1 MLEEMAS
8 VFFDEANELLDNL
21 EEQLLTLEK
30 NPTDT
35 ETIGAVFRAMHTIKG
50 SAAMFSYNH
59 ISTFAHEVE
68 STLDN
73 VRNGTIPVTSEL
85 ISLTLRARDQIRD
98 MLDAGTEPPQDM
110 VLNSQNLSLAFKTYV
125 AKFINKSPE
134 AIAQEVTAGQSAGQG
149 QSEPEKNENSTQYP
163 THTYRIHF
171 KPSRKIFMT
180 GTRPE
185 RLVREVCDLGT
196 ATVVLFT
203 DDLPSLSKMDAEECY
218 FSWDI
223 ILTTDKPKSE
233 IDEVFIFLDNDSK
246 YTIEESE
253 LNQDETHR
261 IGEIFVDRNNI
272 SKNQIDSILKENK
285 PIGQILVER
294 QLVSKQQLKSA
305 LAEQEHFKTISTE
318 AQAPQQLIAQ
328 QSIRVNA
335 DKLDYLVDLIG
346 ELVTFNARLEQIAID
361 KNIPVLKGLSEQC
374 ERLVVLLRDTSL
386 DIRMLPISTLFNKFR
401 RTVRDISEQLGKKV
415 ELIIEGADTELD
427 KTVIDKLN
435 DPLMHLIRNS
445 LDHGIEYPAERIVYD
460 KDPLGKVKL
469 IAKHQGAFVT
479 ISVTD
484 DGKGLD
490 KSKILAKAIE
500 KGLVKPEDNLSEAEI
515 FNLIFLPGF
524 STAKKVS
531 SISGRGVGMDVVKKD
546 ILALGGSVS
555 VESEAGKG
563 TTFILKIP
571 LTLAIIDGM
580 LTQIG
585 STRYIIPVNTIAE
598 CTLFDKSSAKNQDQL
613 FPKANV
619 HDSQVSC
626 INLRSFFK
634 ITEPLPPKQELVTV
648 NTPDGV
654 FGLIVDKILGN
665 RQIVIKPIGRLFQNC
680 TGIGNT
686 TILGDGSVAIVL
698 DIFKLTDLIIS
709 DGKKRL

>member
-1 MLEEMAS
+1 MLEEMTS
-8 VFFDEANELLDNL
+8 VFFDEVNELLDNL

-85 ISLTLRARDQIRD
+85 ISLTLKARDQIRD

-110 VLNSQNLSLAFKTYV
+110 ILNSQNLSLAFKTYV

-134 AIAQEVTAGQSAGQG
+134 SIAAEVANLEHPA
-149 QSEPEKNENSTQYP
+149 PEKTESSPQYP
-163 THTYRIHF
+163 THTYRINF

-180 GTRPE
+180 GTKPE

-203 DDLPSLSKMDAEECY
+203 DDLPPLSKMDAEECY

-223 ILTTDKPKSE
+223 ILTTDKPTSE
-233 IDEVFIFLDNDSK
+233 INDVFVFLDSDSK

-253 LNQDETHR
+253 LNQEETHR

-294 QLVSKQQLKSA
+294 QLVSQQQLKSA
-305 LAEQEHFKTISTE
+305 LAEQEHFKTISSE
-318 AQAPQQLIAQ
+318 AQAPQQIVAQ

-401 RTVRDISEQLGKKV
+401 RTIRDISEQLGKKV

-435 DPLMHLIRNS
+435 DPLMHLVRNS

-490 KSKILAKAIE
+490 KDKILAKAIE

-555 VESEAGKG
+555 VESETGKG
-563 TTFILKIP
+563 TCFILKIP

-585 STRYIIPVNTIAE
+585 STKYIIPVNTIAE
-598 CTLFDKSSAKNQDQL
+598 CTLFDKFNSKNQDEQ
-613 FPKANV
+613 FPTANV
-619 HDSQVSC
+619 HDTPVPC

-634 ITEPLPPKQELVTV
+634 INEPLPSKQELVTV

>member
-8 VFFDEANELLDNL
+8 VFFDEVNELLDNL

-85 ISLTLRARDQIRD
+85 ISLTLKARDQIRD

-110 VLNSQNLSLAFKTYV
+110 ILNSQNLSLAFKTYV

-134 AIAQEVTAGQSAGQG
+134 AIAAEVAATHDAGQKQSA
-149 QSEPEKNENSTQYP
+149 PETTESSPQYP
-163 THTYRIHF
+163 SHTYRIHF

-180 GTRPE
+180 GTKPE

-203 DDLPSLSKMDAEECY
+203 DDLPALSKMEAEDCY

-233 IDEVFIFLDNDSK
+233 IDDVFIFLDSDSK

-253 LNQDETHR
+253 LNQEETPR

-294 QLVSKQQLKSA
+294 QLVSQQQLKSA
-305 LAEQEHFKTISTE
+305 LAEQEHFKTISSE
-318 AQAPQQLIAQ
+318 AQAPQQLVAQ

-361 KNIPVLKGLSEQC
+361 KNIPVLKSLSEQC

-435 DPLMHLIRNS
+435 DPLMHLVRNS

-490 KSKILAKAIE
+490 KGKILAKAIE

-546 ILALGGSVS
+546 ILTLGGSVS
-555 VESEAGKG
+555 VESETGKG
-563 TTFILKIP
+563 TSFILKIP

-585 STRYIIPVNTIAE
+585 STKYIIPVNTIAE
-598 CTLFDKSSAKNQDQL
+598 CTLFDKLNSKNQDEQ
-613 FPKANV
+613 FPTANV
-619 HDSQVSC
+619 HDSPVSC

-634 ITEPLPPKQELVTV
+634 INEPVPAKQELVTV

-665 RQIVIKPIGRLFQNC
+665 RQIVIKPLGRLFQNC